1 MFGKEGTTEAQGA
14 INTILG
20 HDCKFTGNI
29 DAKGSVRID
38 GDFEGKVVSSDSVIV
53 GKGGMVR
60 GEIHAAHAV
69 VSGNV
74 EGNVFAKKKVELEGG
89 AKLIGDVESVS
100 LVIEDGVFFEG
111 RSKMKREGEGFVP
124 PKPKIIKDVQESK
137 I

>member
-1 MFGKEGTTEAQGA
+1 
-14 INTILG
+14 
-20 HDCKFTGNI
+20 
-29 DAKGSVRID
+29 
-38 GDFEGKVVSSDSVIV
+38 
-53 GKGGMVR
+53 
-60 GEIHAAHAV
+60 V

-111 RSKMKREGEGFVP
+111 RSKMKREGEGFVA

>member
-1 MFGKEGTTEAQGA
+1 MFGKEATEAQGT

-89 AKLIGDVESVS
+89 ARLIGDVESVS

-111 RSKMKREGEGFVP
+111 RSKMKRDGEGFAP